1 MKRIAGIV
9 FIAAGL
15 LTALAGIIIKTNMA
29 SDIAIIGGADGPTS
43 IFIAGRIGYPV
54 YGTLIVGSILLIT
67 GLVLVLMKRKNR
79 KDKS

>member
-15 LTALAGIIIKTNMA
+15 LTALAGKIIKTNMA
-29 SDIAIIGGADGPTS
+29 SDTAIIGGADGPTS

-54 YGTLIVGSILLIT
+54 YGTLIAGSILLIT

>member
-29 SDIAIIGGADGPTS
+29 SDIAIIGGADGPTL

>member
-15 LTALAGIIIKTNMA
+15 LTALAGIIKTNMA

-54 YGTLIVGSILLIT
+54 YGTLIAGSILLIT